1 MSMESLSSGVYHKV
15 RREMLRSTEDAD
27 LAKSAARAAC
37 AMAKVVG
44 YDFAMYNL
52 SYVLYF

>member
-15 RREMLRSTEDAD
+15 RRQVLRSTQDVD
-27 LAKSAARAAC
+27 LAKSAAHVAC